1 MKKFNIKSKRG
12 FTLIELLVVIGILAV
27 LAAIAI
33 PSVAGI
39 IDRANVSSDNTN
51 ADAMTGAIH
60 QFASEYEL
68 YTQDIASDRV
78 DFENLDASQGR
89 VYNVTGIKERKDIE
103 QIETNGKNGIKVDP
117 VTKYPQ
123 NIETAKVILQN
134 YLKESSSMFDTKQSD
149 MSFYLSPDTGTVVV
163 AEKISDYSTLNTK
176 IHSGTD
182 GNGND
187 LSFET
192 EWMNLSSDLDI
203 HYTNS
208 IAYVQKENAD
218 SFKFT
223 LTEVKTEGDRLL
235 ILHNGEYKKIKSVQA
250 IILPL
255 RLIPKGEELNENMDR
270 ALVSVF
276 NNGFE
281 NSEYYKLKDNNIN
294 FINKYGT
301 YYFNFNLTS
310 LTDSIKAES
319 VACRLLFTT
328 DDGEKIYTQCLYA
341 IYNEL
346 V

>member
-1 MKKFNIKSKRG
+1 MKLNIKSRKG

-33 PSVAGI
+33 PSIAGL

-51 ADAMTGAIH
+51 ADEMTNAI
-60 QFASEYEL
+60 QRFTSEYEL
-68 YTQDIASDRV
+68 YCQDIASGTI
-78 DFENLDASQGR
+78 DFDNLDSAQGR
-89 VYNVTGIKERKDIE
+89 VYSVTDIKDRKDIE

-123 NIETAKVILQN
+123 NITTAKVILQN

-208 IAYVQKENAD
+208 ISFVQKENAD
-218 SFKFT
+218 TFYFT
-223 LTEVKTEGDRLL
+223 LTEVKAEGDRLL
-235 ILHNGEYKKIKSVQA
+235 ILHNGEYKKIKTVQA
-250 IILPL
+250 IGLPL
-255 RLIPKGEELNENMDR
+255 RFIPKGEELNENMDKVVTR
-270 ALVSVF
+270 IF
-276 NNGFE
+276 KNDFE
-281 NSEYYKLKDNNIN
+281 NSEYYKLKDSNIN
-294 FINKYGT
+294 HINKNGT
-301 YYFNFNLTS
+301 YGFRWTLSGLSDKN
-310 LTDSIKAES
+310 KAES
-319 VACRLLFTT
+319 IACRFLFIT
-328 DDGEKIYTQCLYA
+328 DEGEKIYTQCLYA

-346 V
+346 I

>member
-1 MKKFNIKSKRG
+1 MKLNIKSRKG

-33 PSVAGI
+33 PSIAGL

-51 ADAMTGAIH
+51 ADEMTNAI
-60 QFASEYEL
+60 QRFTSEYEL
-68 YTQDIASDRV
+68 YCQDIASGTI
-78 DFENLDASQGR
+78 DFDNLDSAQGR
-89 VYNVTGIKERKDIE
+89 VYSVTDIKDRKDIE

-123 NIETAKVILQN
+123 NITTAKVIFQN

-182 GNGND
+182 GNGNN
-187 LSFET
+187 LSFQT
-192 EWMNLSSDLDI
+192 EWMNLSSDLNVY
-203 HYTNS
+203 YTNN
-208 IAYVQKENAD
+208 IALVKKENSD

-223 LTEVKTEGDRLL
+223 LTEVKAEGDKLL
-235 ILHNGEYKKIKSVQA
+235 ILHNGEYKKIVVVESIV
-250 IILPL
+250 LPL
-255 RLIPKGEELNENMDR
+255 RSIPQGEELNENLDKVLLYNFYDDEGEDGYVKLSPGNI
-270 ALVSVF
+270 AHINENGTFYYNLNL
-276 NNGFE
+276 NNL
-281 NSEYYKLKDNNIN
+281 SDKL
-294 FINKYGT
+294 
-301 YYFNFNLTS
+301 
-310 LTDSIKAES
+310 KAES
-319 VACRLLFTT
+319 IACRLLFTT
-328 DDGEKIYTQCLYA
+328 DEGEKIYTQCLYA

>member
-1 MKKFNIKSKRG
+1 MKLNIKSRKG

-33 PSVAGI
+33 PSIAGL

-51 ADAMTGAIH
+51 ADEMTNAI
-60 QFASEYEL
+60 QRFTSEYEL
-68 YTQDIASDRV
+68 YCQDIASGTI
-78 DFENLDASQGR
+78 DFDNLDSAQGR
-89 VYNVTGIKERKDIE
+89 VYSVTGIKERKDIE

-123 NIETAKVILQN
+123 NITTAKVILQN

-149 MSFYLSPDTGTVVV
+149 MSFYLSPDTGTVIV

-192 EWMNLSSDLDI
+192 EWMNLSSDLNI

-208 IAYVQKENAD
+208 IALVKKENSD

-223 LTEVKTEGDRLL
+223 LTEVKAEGDKLL
-235 ILHNGEYKKIKSVQA
+235 ILHNGEYKKIVVVESIV
-250 IILPL
+250 LPL
-255 RLIPKGEELNENMDR
+255 RLIPQGEELNENLDKV
-270 ALVSVF
+270 AF
-276 NNGFE
+276 NNFYDDEGEDGYVKLSPGNIAHINE
-281 NSEYYKLKDNNIN
+281 N
-294 FINKYGT
+294 GT
-301 YYFNFNLTS
+301 FSYTFNLNNLS
-310 LTDSIKAES
+310 DKLKAES
-319 VACRLLFTT
+319 IACRLLFTT
-328 DDGEKIYTQCLYA
+328 DEGEKIYTQCLYA